1 MPVSLQVKKGLILL
15 VGVIGPDNHQGVELL
30 QSRAGS
36 NNLGIQT
43 IDWTFFVL
51 FCCMCVLSHGQ
62 LFVTLWTV
70 ACQVPLYMEF
80 SMQEY

>member
-51 FCCMCVLSHGQ
+51 FCCMCVLSHVR
-62 LFVTLWTV
+62 LFGTLCTKDPQ
-70 ACQVPLYMEF
+70 APLSMEF